1 MCGIAGIFSRS
12 VAPEALGDRLD
23 KMSRALFHRGP
34 DSGGS
39 WSESAS
45 GVYLAHRRL
54 SIIDLSPLGAQPMV
68 SADEQAVI
76 TFNGEIYNYGAIR
89 SDLSASGV
97 NMRGKSDTEVLVE
110 ALRLWGVHGGIVRC
124 RGMFA
129 FAYFDRSARA
139 LYLCRDRMG
148 EKPLYYGWSRGAFV
162 FASELKAL
170 DLGGESALELDTS
183 AVAAYFR
190 YGYIPSP
197 VSIFR
202 GIRKLPP
209 GCILKLDID
218 ACSPGYLPAPI
229 PYWSTYDAMSAG
241 VASPLACSREEAAQ
255 RLDQLLREAVA
266 EQMVA
271 DVPVG
276 AFLSGGV
283 DSSLITAMMQAG
295 STRKIRTFTIG
306 FGDNEYN
313 EAGYARSIA
322 DRLGTDHQ
330 ELVVADSMVAE
341 VVGRLGEIGDE
352 PIADSSLIPTYLVS
366 RLAREHVTVS
376 LTGDGG
382 DELFGGYVS
391 YKIAMDVWRGVRW
404 LPKATRRGLA
414 GAIEAVS
421 PATLI
426 ALARTAGF
434 ALGAGSQAAG
444 ARLADRLYK
453 VAAVL
458 DGASPAD
465 IHHRLGMSGEQLWLA
480 DDVDGPIEVE
490 LARAA
495 REDCAGIKDIL
506 STLTYLDQI
515 SYLPDNIL
523 CKVDRAAMAVSL
535 EGRIPLLDP
544 RIVEF
549 SAKVPGLMKMNRGA
563 GKLIMRDVLQKYL
576 PLDMFDRQ
584 KQGFAPP
591 MARWLRGPLKDW
603 AYEQINMRAVA
614 GGEMIDAKVVRRY
627 WDEHQSGLRNRHRE
641 IWEIAVFG
649 AWLRARCK

>member
-1 MCGIAGIFSRS
+1 MCGIAGIYSRS
-12 VAPEALGDRLD
+12 VPSEVLGDRLE
-23 KMSRALFHRGP
+23 KMSRALLHRGP
-34 DSGGS
+34 DSDGI
-39 WSESAS
+39 WSDPAF

-68 SADEQAVI
+68 SSDAQAVI
-76 TFNGEIYNYGAIR
+76 TFNGEIYNYSTIR
-89 SDLSASGV
+89 SELSAGGV
-97 NMRGKSDTEVLVE
+97 SLRGKSDTEVLLE
-110 ALRLWGVHGGIVRC
+110 ALRRWGVEKGIVRC

-129 FAYFDRSARA
+129 FAYFDRRARA

-148 EKPLYYGWSRGAFV
+148 EKPLYYGWSKGAFV

-170 DLGGESALELDTS
+170 DLGAESALELDTS

-202 GIRKLPP
+202 GVKKLPP
-209 GCILKLDID
+209 GCILKLDVD
-218 ACSPGYLPAPI
+218 TCAQGYLPAPI
-229 PYWSTYDAMSAG
+229 SYWSTYETMSAG
-241 VASPLACSREEAAQ
+241 VSNPLTCDREEAAQ
-255 RLDQLLREAVA
+255 RLDALLRESVA

-306 FGDNEYN
+306 FGDSEYN
-313 EAGYARSIA
+313 EAGYAKSIA
-322 DRLGTDHQ
+322 ERLGTDHQ

-341 VVGRLGEIGDE
+341 VVARLGEIGDE

-382 DELFGGYVS
+382 DELFGGYVT
-391 YKIAMDVWRGVRW
+391 YKIAMDVWRGIRW

-414 GAIEAVS
+414 GAIEGCS
-421 PATLI
+421 PAALI
-426 ALARTAGF
+426 ALARVAGF
-434 ALGAGSQAAG
+434 ALGGGSRAAG
-444 ARLADRLYK
+444 AKLADRLYK
-453 VAAVL
+453 VATVL
-458 DGASPAD
+458 DGVSPAD
-465 IHHRLGMSGEQLWLA
+465 IHHRLGVSREPLLA
-480 DDVDGPIEVE
+480 VEDVDGPIEVE

-495 REDCAGIKDIL
+495 REDCGEIGDVL
-506 STLTYLDQI
+506 GGLTYLDQI
-515 SYLPDNIL
+515 SYLPDDIL

-535 EGRIPLLDP
+535 EGRIPLLDH

-549 SAKVPGLMKMNRGA
+549 SAKVPSSMKMDRGA
-563 GKLIMRDVLQKYL
+563 GKLIMKDVLQKYL
-576 PLDMFDRQ
+576 PLDLFNRQ

-591 MARWLRGPLKDW
+591 MARWLRGPLKEW
-603 AYEQINMRAVA
+603 AYEQINMDAIA
-614 GGEMIDAKVVRRY
+614 GGEMIDAKLVRRY
-627 WDEHQSGLRNRHRE
+627 WDEHQSRLRNRHKE
-641 IWEIAVFG
+641 IWEIAAFG
-649 AWLRARCK
+649 SWLRSRRK